1 MLRLAFATLALWS
14 AGWSGVPRSPVA
26 DEATQLL
33 EQMSPAQ
40 RVGQLFLVAFDGP
53 SLAAD
58 SPFLELVRAG
68 QISGVLLSPHNGN
81 FPPLSDPA
89 GQTQALIASLQEAA
103 RPTAGSA
110 VPTDTSAELEEGA
123 PGVPLLVAIFADS
136 DGSQWSQIV
145 QDYPD
150 TPSQMSLGAT
160 WRRDLAREVASD
172 LGARLRALGVNLLIG
187 PSLDILGDPR
197 LGGPGDL
204 GVSSFGGDPYWI
216 GVLGQAFVEG
226 VHAGSGG
233 RVGVVVTHFP
243 GLGASDRSAAEDVAT
258 VRRTLDQLR
267 GFELQPFATVAAFP
281 PGESAGSADGML
293 TAHIRYQGLQGNI
306 RDTTRPV
313 SLDAEAFQ
321 QLTQDEPFATWRSSG
336 GLMVSDSL
344 GSKAIRRFLDPSE
357 TTFSAEAV
365 ARDAFLAGNDLLLL
379 EDFKSSDDPDEITTI
394 RGTLRYFEQRY
405 LDDPVFAQRVDD
417 AALRVLRLKLRLYG
431 GTFEAS
437 TGGSAF
443 VGREQLSQAGDLE
456 FRVAR
461 SAATLV
467 SPATTDIRA
476 GLGEGPRLEDRLVL
490 FTDTRRSRSCS
501 SCLPVPGID
510 PQALETAIL
519 NLYGG
524 GAGTAQIRPWNLTSF
539 ATADLAAFL
548 GETPPDDPAHPIAR
562 ADEVAKAIGTADWVI
577 FVVERE
583 RPEEF
588 GSGALKLLLNARP
601 DLVLGKTLIV
611 FAVDVP
617 YDLDATDVSKI
628 DAMYALYSRG
638 TAFLNVAA
646 RLLFQELPA
655 AGNLP
660 VSVPAVG
667 YDLIE
672 ALSPDAD
679 QVLGLAVS
687 LDDGGVGT
695 PSAEGFRVN
704 DKIKVTTGLILDANG
719 HAVPDRTPVEF
730 LLGYP
735 GELPSNV
742 EAGTVG
748 GIASI
753 STTLGR
759 LGLLTILARS
769 EPAAVSSVLQLNVQ
783 ENMPAFVT
791 VIAPTPVPTL
801 TVEPEAGEATPTP
814 GAGATVGDGQQG
826 KRGGGVGA
834 LVIGMFGALGVSL
847 LAYRSGKGAD
857 LPGRGRSVLATL
869 VCSLLGYNYVA
880 LGFPGAAQLVEGLGP
895 VAPGLIGVATGL
907 VALGCWRLWL
917 VVLRRRKAQA

>member
-1 MLRLAFATLALWS
+1 
-14 AGWSGVPRSPVA
+14 VA
-26 DEATQLL
+26 DEATDLL
-33 EQMSPAQ
+33 EQMTPAQ
-40 RVGQLFLVAFDGP
+40 RVGQIFLIAFDGP
-53 SLAAD
+53 SLAVD
-58 SPFLELVRAG
+58 SPLLDLVREG

-81 FPPLSDPA
+81 FPPLSEIS
-89 GQTQALIASLQEAA
+89 GQTQALIATLQDAA
-103 RPTAGSA
+103 RPPAGSA
-110 VPTDTSAELEEGA
+110 TPTDTPAEPNA
-123 PGVPLLVAIFADS
+123 AVPRVPLLVAIQADG
-136 DGSQWSQIV
+136 DGTQWSQIV

-160 WRRDLAREVASD
+160 WRRDLAREVAFD
-172 LGARLRALGVNLLIG
+172 LGARLRGLGVNLLIG
-187 PSLDILGDPR
+187 PSLDIVGDPR

-216 GVLGQAFVEG
+216 GILGQAFVEG
-226 VHAGSGG
+226 VHAGSDG

-267 GFELQPFATVAAFP
+267 GFELQPFATVTALP
-281 PGESAGSADGML
+281 PGEGSGSADGML

-321 QLTQDEPFATWRSSG
+321 QLTEGEPFAEWRSSG
-336 GLMVSDSL
+336 GLMVSGSL

-379 EDFKSSDDPDEITTI
+379 EDFQSSDDPDEITTI
-394 RGTLRYFEQRY
+394 RETLLYFEQRY
-405 LDDPVFAQRVDD
+405 LDDPVFAQRVND

-431 GTFEAS
+431 GSFEPA
-437 TGGSAF
+437 AF
-443 VGREQLSQAGDLE
+443 RPTSVDREQLSLSGDLE

-467 SPATTDIRA
+467 SPASTDIRA
-476 GLGEGPRLEDRLVL
+476 GLGEGPRLEERLVL
-490 FTDTRRSRSCS
+490 FTDTRRSRACS
-501 SCLPVPGID
+501 ACPPVPGID
-510 PQALETAIL
+510 PQALETSIL
-519 NLYGG
+519 SLYGG

-562 ADEVAKAIGTADWVI
+562 PEEVGKALSSANWVI

-588 GSGALKLLLNARP
+588 GSGALKMLLNARP
-601 DLVLGKTLIV
+601 DLVLGKTLVV

-655 AGNLP
+655 GGSLP

-679 QVLGLAVS
+679 QVLGLTVS

-719 HAVPDRTPVEF
+719 HSVPDRTPVEF
-730 LLGYP
+730 LLSYP

-748 GIASI
+748 GFASI

-759 LGLLTILARS
+759 LGLLTIMARS

-801 TVEPEAGEATPTP
+801 TVEPAAGEATPTP
-814 GAGATVGDGQQG
+814 EAGSAAGTGQG
-826 KRGGGVGA
+826 GTRGGGLGA
-834 LVIGMFGALGVSL
+834 LVIGMIGAAGVSFL
-847 LAYRSGKGAD
+847 SFRSGKGAD
-857 LPGRGRSVLATL
+857 QTGRGRSALATL

-880 LGFPGAAQLVEGLGP
+880 LGFPGAAPLVNGLGLWAAGLTG
-895 VAPGLIGVATGL
+895 VAAGLI
-907 VALGCWRLWL
+907 ALGCQRLWISA
-917 VVLRRRKAQA
+917 LRRRKAQV